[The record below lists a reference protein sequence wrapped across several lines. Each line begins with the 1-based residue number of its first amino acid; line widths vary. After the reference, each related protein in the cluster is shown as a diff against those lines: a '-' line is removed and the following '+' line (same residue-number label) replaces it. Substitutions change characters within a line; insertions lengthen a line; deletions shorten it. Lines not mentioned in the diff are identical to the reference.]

1 MSNKEILQITL
12 KDLGIKK
19 RTRKRLSLYN
29 IETLEDLL
37 QIDYEDL
44 TKIRQLGIGGLK
56 EIKGALHNAG
66 YKIKNEDKS
75 QEVQKEKLKQEG
87 KVLLEELGFSP
98 QAYSLL
104 YREGIFTLQQLNN
117 RWREIPIIKGYG
129 PNRQRQLLDQ
139 LTILGVGI
147 TGEGLLIPKEVE
159 QQAIEQ
165 EFYENIIGLK

>member
-104 YREGIFTLQQLNN
+104 YREGIFTLQQLSN
-117 RWREIPIIKGYG
+117 R
-129 PNRQRQLLDQ
+129 
-139 LTILGVGI
+139 
-147 TGEGLLIPKEVE
+147 
-159 QQAIEQ
+159 
-165 EFYENIIGLK
+165 